1 MPPLNSD
8 MANQIFIDSYLFDF
22 LGTDMPRREVKIENQ
37 LTESL
42 PEKLKSSLPSIEE
55 IEKEVE

>member
-1 MPPLNSD
+1 